1 MAQNPGFPQCLQS
14 VNIPLLPF
22 LLYVVTRLSLL
33 FSLFIDLM
41 CVHIIVRVC
50 TCMCGSQ
57 RLASDILLITIFGDK
72 VSLNSELPSL
82 SRLNWLVKP
91 GDPPI
96 STSPKLGLQKCA
108 PVPSFLHV
116 HLRPQVRSCCLC

>member
-1 MAQNPGFPQCLQS
+1 MAQNLGFPQCLQS

-22 LLYVVTRLSLL
+22 LFYVVTRLSSL
-33 FSLFIDLM
+33 FSLSIDLM
-41 CVHIIVRVC
+41 CMHIIARVC

-57 RLASDILLITIFGDK
+57 RLASDILLITIFEDK
-72 VSLNSELPSL
+72 VSLNPELLSL
-82 SRLNWLVKP
+82 SRLNWSVKP

-96 STSPKLGLQKCA
+96 STSPKLWLQKRA